1 MKTAY
6 HSSLLLSSITILGA
20 SSCISKSANETK
32 QPNILVILLDDA
44 GYNDFG
50 FMGSKDLLTPNIDNL
65 AANGVVF
72 SDAHVSATVSGPSR
86 AGLLTGRYQ
95 QRNGY
100 ESNLRDTLGLGLDE
114 ETIGDIFKQNG
125 YATACFGK
133 WHQGNDAAYHPNERG
148 FEHFYGFIAGSRS
161 YFYNADKDDK
171 PGSYRNMQLN
181 GQQVS
186 FDGYLT
192 DVLADAASN
201 YIVEQAEKEKPFM
214 VYLSFN
220 AVHTPMEATQED
232 LDKFDGHERQL
243 LAAMTWAV
251 DRGIGEVITT
261 LKESGEY
268 DNTLIFFLNDNGGA
282 FNNQSSNYP
291 LKGFKGN
298 KFEGGH
304 RVPFVMVYGDKV
316 QGEYAGLTSSLDIL
330 ATALQTANIDTET
343 LKHPL
348 DGVNLMP
355 YVKGEKEGEPHTE
368 LFWRK
373 QDIAAARIGDYKLI
387 RVEGVGE
394 RLYNLKDNLSET
406 KDLQQQL
413 PAKSEELNK
422 ALENW
427 EKGLINPVLWGEGE
441 WGDVTRKIH
450 RDLMNNREVSA
461 YTPQQLR
468 KKQNAQK

>member
-1 MKTAY
+1 MKI
-6 HSSLLLSSITILGA
+6 SFQSISLLTAVTAVGA
-20 SSCISKSANETK
+20 ASCISPSQELKK
-32 QPNILVILLDDA
+32 PNVLIILLDDA

-65 AANGVVF
+65 AASGVVF

-100 ESNLRDTLGLGLDE
+100 ECNLRDTLGLGLGE
-114 ETIGDIFKQNG
+114 ETIADIFKQYG
-125 YATACFGK
+125 YATAIFGK
-133 WHQGNDAAYHPNERG
+133 WHQGNDASYHPNQRG
-148 FEHFYGFIAGSRS
+148 FEHFYGFISGSRS
-161 YFYNADKDDK
+161 YFYKPDKDDK
-171 PGSYRNMQLN
+171 SGRHSNLQLN
-181 GQQVS
+181 GEQVS
-186 FDGYLT
+186 FDGYMT
-192 DVLADAASN
+192 DVLADAASK
-201 YIVEQAEKEKPFM
+201 YIVEQTEKDKPFM

-232 LDKFDGHERQL
+232 LDKFDGHDRQL

-251 DRGIGEVITT
+251 DRGIGEVIKA
-261 LKESGEY
+261 LKETGEY
-268 DNTLIFFLNDNGGA
+268 DNTLIFFLSDNGGA

-316 QGEYAGLTSSLDIL
+316 KGEYKGLTSSLDIL
-330 ATALQTANIDTET
+330 ATAMSTANIDTQS
-343 LKHPL
+343 LKNPL

-355 YVKGEKEGEPHTE
+355 YVKGEKENQPHSQ

-373 QDIAAARIGDYKLI
+373 QDMAAARIGDYKLI
-387 RVEGVGE
+387 RAKGVGE

-406 KDLQQQL
+406 EDLQQQL
-413 PAKSEELNK
+413 PEKSAELNQ

-427 EKGLINPVLWGEGE
+427 EKGLINPPLWEEGV
-441 WGDVTRKIH
+441 WGDVTREIH
-450 RDLMNNREVSA
+450 RDLMENREVSV
-461 YTPQQLR
+461 YSPEQLK
-468 KKQNAQK
+468 KKQDAGK

>member
-1 MKTAY
+1 MKIATQ
-6 HSSLLLSSITILGA
+6 SICLLSTTTLIGA
-20 SSCISKSANETK
+20 SSCANSSQK
-32 QPNILVILLDDA
+32 VKHPNVLVILLDDA

-50 FMGSKDLLTPNIDNL
+50 FMGSKDLLTPNIDKL

-161 YFYNADKDDK
+161 YFYNSDKDDK

-186 FDGYLT
+186 FDGYMT

-201 YIVEQAEKEKPFM
+201 YIVEQAAKEKPFM

-243 LAAMTWAV
+243 LATMTWAV
-251 DRGIGEVITT
+251 DRGIGEVIKT
-261 LKESGEY
+261 LKETGVY

-282 FNNQSSNYP
+282 FNNQSSNFP

-304 RVPFVMVYGDKV
+304 RVPFVMVYSDKV

-330 ATALQTANIDTET
+330 ATALQTANIDAET

-406 KDLQQQL
+406 EDLQQLL
-413 PAKSEELNK
+413 PDKSVEMNK

-427 EKGLINPVLWGEGE
+427 EKELINPVLWGEGE
-441 WGDVTRKIH
+441 WGDVTREIH

-461 YTPQQLR
+461 FTPQQLR
-468 KKQNAQK
+468 KKQNAGK